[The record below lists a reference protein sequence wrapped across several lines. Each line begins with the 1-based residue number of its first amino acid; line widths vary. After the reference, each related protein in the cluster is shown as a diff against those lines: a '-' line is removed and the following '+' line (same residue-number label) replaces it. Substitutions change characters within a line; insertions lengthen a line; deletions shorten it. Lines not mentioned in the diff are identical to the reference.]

1 MASSKDPQ
9 NLRRLIMRYLFF
21 LLFATVAFA
30 DQPKP
35 EEALKL
41 LIEGNQRFAEGNKKG
56 AGRGS
61 KRRLAKKTFQ
71 NPYAV
76 IVACS
81 DSRVAPEMLFD
92 AGLGDLFIVRVA
104 GNVITEVGMESVNYA
119 AFLLETPLILVMGHQ
134 NCGAV
139 KAVLAA
145 KDQTIPQI
153 AGLIEPAAVKAQ
165 NEKASNLLERATELN
180 AINMKEILLQ
190 NPEISKKVKG
200 KQLLVEAAYYDFT
213 TGKVKVL
220 QHL

>member
-1 MASSKDPQ
+1 MSHPHTPKETY
-9 NLRRLIMRYLFF
+9 MRFLFL
-21 LLFATVAFA
+21 LLFATMAFA

-56 AGRGS
+56 AGRGPE
-61 KRRLAKKTFQ
+61 RRLAQKTSQ

-92 AGLGDLFIVRVA
+92 AGIGDLFVVRVA
-104 GNVITEVGMESVNYA
+104 GNVITEVGMESVTYA
-119 AFLLETPLILVMGHQ
+119 VNLLGSSVVLVMGHQ

-165 NEKASNLLERATELN
+165 NEGASNLLERATELN

-190 NPEISKKVKG
+190 NSEISKKVKG
-200 KQLLVEAAYYDFT
+200 KQLIVKAAYYDFA

-220 QHL
+220 QPL